1 MTGPYW
7 EASNI
12 KTAAIV
18 RSKKYTYVD
27 DYAYLNAYYEDP
39 LELNASNR
47 AELEGELKGVFGES
61 NVLIDTLDAKANSLS
76 NELI

>member
-1 MTGPYW
+1 MTVTYW

-18 RSKKYTYVD
+18 RSKKYRYVD
-27 DYAYLNAYYEDP
+27 DYEYINAYYNDP
-39 LELNASNR
+39 LALDTANR

-61 NVLIDTLDAKANSLS
+61 NVLIDALIAKAESLQ
-76 NELI
+76 